1 MVSRFARSI
10 AGTTATCCFWPQA
23 AIASAEAIITK
34 LFFISFEYIH
44 STSFCK
50 CSDFI
55 IKNGSFPLPR
65 KRGFRRGLVSRKGA
79 FAHEVA
85 SKSLEPG
92 NHPGDH
98 LGREGLLDVF
108 IFRDLA
114 GDAVLE
120 EVVQP
125 PPKVTPP
132 QATFAPQ
139 GFCRR
144 FSHLLRS
151 CPSGN
156 VCTPKCRRR
165 TPIDPLWQR
174 NRTKTLPDSTPPIT
188 NITPH
193 RQVQRSVRLNR
204 LFFKDIEKA
213 AGHYGREA
221 FTNIFINNW
230 LHNTPQSVAGGRHYD
245 ETSILNIQ

>member
-1 MVSRFARSI
+1 ML
-10 AGTTATCCFWPQA
+10 
-23 AIASAEAIITK
+23 TK
-34 LFFISFEYIH
+34 
-44 STSFCK
+44 
-50 CSDFI
+50 
-55 IKNGSFPLPR
+55 G
-65 KRGFRRGLVSRKGA
+65 
-79 FAHEVA
+79 A

-92 NHPGDH
+92 DHPGDH

-120 EVVQP
+120 EVVQ
-125 PPKVTPP
+125 
-132 QATFAPQ
+132 AI
-139 GFCRR
+139 
-144 FSHLLRS
+144 LLRS

>member
-1 MVSRFARSI
+1 MLTKGLSQGAREQERRFCSRGELSQGAREQERRFCSRGELSQGAREQERRFCSRGELSQGACEQERRFCSRRERQRALSQEIIREITSGEKVSSMFLYS
-10 AGTTATCCFWPQA
+10 
-23 AIASAEAIITK
+23 E
-34 LFFISFEYIH
+34 
-44 STSFCK
+44 TSPVTQCW
-50 CSDFI
+50 
-55 IKNGSFPLPR
+55 
-65 KRGFRRGLVSRKGA
+65 KRW
-79 FAHEVA
+79 
-85 SKSLEPG
+85 
-92 NHPGDH
+92 
-98 LGREGLLDVF
+98 
-108 IFRDLA
+108 
-114 GDAVLE
+114 
-120 EVVQP
+120 
-125 PPKVTPP
+125 
-132 QATFAPQ
+132 
-139 GFCRR
+139 

-151 CPSGN
+151 CPPGN
-156 VCTPKCRRR
+156 NYTPKCRRR

-245 ETSILNIQ
+245 ETSILNIQWLFFWRE

>member
-1 MVSRFARSI
+1 ML
-10 AGTTATCCFWPQA
+10 
-23 AIASAEAIITK
+23 TK
-34 LFFISFEYIH
+34 
-44 STSFCK
+44 
-50 CSDFI
+50 
-55 IKNGSFPLPR
+55 G
-65 KRGFRRGLVSRKGA
+65 
-79 FAHEVA
+79 A

-92 NHPGDH
+92 DHPGDH

-120 EVVQP
+120 EVVQAILLRSHPSGNVCTPGLLSQVQP
-125 PPKVTPP
+125 PPNVIPLRQRLHPRAFVAGSATP
-132 QATFAPQ
+132 
-139 GFCRR
+139 
-144 FSHLLRS
+144 LRS

-156 VCTPKCRRR
+156 NYTPKCRRR

-193 RQVQRSVRLNR
+193 WQVQRSVRLNR

-213 AGHYGREA
+213 AGHYGRAA

-245 ETSILNIQ
+245 ETSILNIQWLFFWRE

>member
-1 MVSRFARSI
+1 MFLYSETSLVTQCWKRWFRHLLRSH
-10 AGTTATCCFWPQA
+10 P
-23 AIASAEAIITK
+23 S
-34 LFFISFEYIH
+34 
-44 STSFCK
+44 
-50 CSDFI
+50 
-55 IKNGSFPLPR
+55 
-65 KRGFRRGLVSRKGA
+65 
-79 FAHEVA
+79 
-85 SKSLEPG
+85 G
-92 NHPGDH
+92 NVCTP
-98 LGREGLLDVF
+98 GLLSQ
-108 IFRDLA
+108 
-114 GDAVLE
+114 
-120 EVVQP
+120 VQP

-230 LHNTPQSVAGGRHYD
+230 LHNTPQSVAGGCHYD

>member
-1 MVSRFARSI
+1 ML
-10 AGTTATCCFWPQA
+10 T
-23 AIASAEAIITK
+23 
-34 LFFISFEYIH
+34 
-44 STSFCK
+44 
-50 CSDFI
+50 
-55 IKNGSFPLPR
+55 
-65 KRGFRRGLVSRKGA
+65 RGLSQGACEQERRFCSRRELSQGAREQGRRFCSRRERQRALSQEIIREITSGEKVSSM
-79 FAHEVA
+79 FLYSET
-85 SKSLEPG
+85 SP
-92 NHPGDH
+92 
-98 LGREGLLDVF
+98 
-108 IFRDLA
+108 
-114 GDAVLE
+114 
-120 EVVQP
+120 
-125 PPKVTPP
+125 VT
-132 QATFAPQ
+132 Q
-139 GFCRR
+139 CWKRW

-174 NRTKTLPDSTPPIT
+174 NRTKTLPDSTPPI
-188 NITPH
+188 ITPH

>member
-1 MVSRFARSI
+1 M
-10 AGTTATCCFWPQA
+10 
-23 AIASAEAIITK
+23 SANQSVLIQAII
-34 LFFISFEYIH
+34 SER
-44 STSFCK
+44 TSGENVSSMFLYSETSPVTQCW
-50 CSDFI
+50 
-55 IKNGSFPLPR
+55 
-65 KRGFRRGLVSRKGA
+65 KRW
-79 FAHEVA
+79 
-85 SKSLEPG
+85 
-92 NHPGDH
+92 
-98 LGREGLLDVF
+98 
-108 IFRDLA
+108 
-114 GDAVLE
+114 
-120 EVVQP
+120 
-125 PPKVTPP
+125 
-132 QATFAPQ
+132 
-139 GFCRR
+139 

-245 ETSILNIQ
+245 ETSILNIQWLFFWRE

>member
-1 MVSRFARSI
+1 MLTKGSCRRGLVSWEGAFAH
-10 AGTTATCCFWPQA
+10 
-23 AIASAEAIITK
+23 E
-34 LFFISFEYIH
+34 
-44 STSFCK
+44 
-50 CSDFI
+50 
-55 IKNGSFPLPR
+55 GSC
-65 KRGFRRGLVSRKGA
+65 RRGLVSRKGA
-79 FAHEVA
+79 FAHEGSCRRGLV
-85 SKSLEPG
+85 S
-92 NHPGDH
+92 
-98 LGREGLLDVF
+98 REGAFAHEGSCQRALSQE
-108 IFRDLA
+108 IIREITS
-114 GDAVLE
+114 GE
-120 EVVQP
+120 
-125 PPKVTPP
+125 KVSSMFLYSETSPVT
-132 QATFAPQ
+132 Q
-139 GFCRR
+139 CWKRW

-230 LHNTPQSVAGGRHYD
+230 SHNTPQSVAGGRHYD

>member
-1 MVSRFARSI
+1 ML
-10 AGTTATCCFWPQA
+10 T
-23 AIASAEAIITK
+23 
-34 LFFISFEYIH
+34 
-44 STSFCK
+44 
-50 CSDFI
+50 
-55 IKNGSFPLPR
+55 
-65 KRGFRRGLVSRKGA
+65 RGLSQGAREQGRRFCSRGELSQGA
-79 FAHEVA
+79 CEQERRFCSRGELSQGAREQGRRFCSRGELSQGA
-85 SKSLEPG
+85 CEQERRFCSRRELSQEARE
-92 NHPGDH
+92 
-98 LGREGLLDVF
+98 LGRRFCSRRERQRALSQEIIREITSG
-108 IFRDLA
+108 
-114 GDAVLE
+114 E
-120 EVVQP
+120 
-125 PPKVTPP
+125 KVSSMFLYSETSPVT
-132 QATFAPQ
+132 Q
-139 GFCRR
+139 CWKRW

-156 VCTPKCRRR
+156 VCAPKCRRR

-230 LHNTPQSVAGGRHYD
+230 LHNTPQSVAGGCHYD
-245 ETSILNIQ
+245 ETSILIIQ